1 MKPLLQIAQ
10 LTSFSSCADVDDD
23 LNAYTDYDDLFA
35 DAHAKPDFPVGILLT
50 CIGRQPG
57 SNRGVARSEIRR
69 EFLSKKI
76 RREMEKWCR
85 GVQIKLSDSGK
96 NTKAMEAFR

>member
-1 MKPLLQIAQ
+1 MLMMIWMLILIMMIYLLMLMLSLIFLLGYYLDVLADNQDLIEG
-10 LTSFSSCADVDDD
+10 SPEVKSEENSC
-23 LNAYTDYDDLFA
+23 
-35 DAHAKPDFPVGILLT
+35 P
-50 CIGRQPG
+50 Q
-57 SNRGVARSEIRR
+57 
-69 EFLSKKI
+69 KI

>member
-1 MKPLLQIAQ
+1 M
-10 LTSFSSCADVDDD
+10 D
-23 LNAYTDYDDLFA
+23 AYTDYDDLFA
-35 DAHAKPDFPVGILLT
+35 DAHAKPDFPIGIFLT
-50 CIGRQPG
+50 DNQDLIEG
-57 SNRGVARSEIRR
+57 SPEVKSE
-69 EFLSKKI
+69 ENSCPQKI